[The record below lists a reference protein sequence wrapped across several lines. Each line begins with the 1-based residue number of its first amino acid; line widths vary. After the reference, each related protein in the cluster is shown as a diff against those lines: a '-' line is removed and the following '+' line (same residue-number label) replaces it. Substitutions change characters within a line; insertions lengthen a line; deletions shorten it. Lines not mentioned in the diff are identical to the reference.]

1 MAMLM
6 EQAGGSAESETG
18 RILDISPEQVH
29 QRTSVILGSSA
40 EVAEVTSRL

>member
-6 EQAGGSAESETG
+6 EQAGGSAESEGG
-18 RILDISPEQVH
+18 RILDIAPDEVH

-40 EVAEVTSRL
+40 EVAEVTRRL